1 MAESDQ
7 FRVRRVC
14 FGYGSDALD
23 AAARPEDFVAGFRGE
38 RSPML
43 WVCGE
48 DGGGPPTYRSPNLFD
63 NSDPAWRLRE
73 PDRQWWA
80 LAEVDGFPVPGPTP
94 RVRLAWSVPTPTTTA
109 RVMLGFGDGQ
119 DPIWEEFP
127 QPLAKELA
135 NQSHSY
141 IRDMDEKEAYPRFL
155 DGLHNVL
162 LQHRPKAARPDATPH
177 AQPWLPPRW
186 ITRKTELPH
195 SEWLS
200 VFDKRHAAALDHS
213 VSQVKKYVARQ
224 RPFRDRKQQ
233 QIRRD
238 IRVTKTARVAS
249 FSGLTALASVAVVG
263 AKDSF
268 NHGFPEFGTAALVSA
283 LAACVVSLG
292 SLFHFEDRLCSL
304 RGRLTKSLGLPAQ
317 SGLSDNPAVLRRAGY
332 PSPKR
337 DLTQAQHTST
347 AVSQRLQPGN

>member
-1 MAESDQ
+1 M
-7 FRVRRVC
+7 
-14 FGYGSDALD
+14 G
-23 AAARPEDFVAGFRGE
+23 
-38 RSPML
+38 
-43 WVCGE
+43 
-48 DGGGPPTYRSPNLFD
+48 
-63 NSDPAWRLRE
+63 
-73 PDRQWWA
+73 
-80 LAEVDGFPVPGPTP
+80 
-94 RVRLAWSVPTPTTTA
+94 RVRLYAPRILLPASAPNVPRCCGYLAKTA
-109 RVMLGFGDGQ
+109 RVMLGFGDGK
-119 DPIWEEFP
+119 DPIWEELP

-135 NQSHSY
+135 NQSHPY

-155 DGLHNVL
+155 NGLHHVL

-238 IRVTKTARVAS
+238 IRVTKTARVATFAGFVAIAS
-249 FSGLTALASVAVVG
+249 ATAVEGTNALG
-263 AKDSF
+263 
-268 NHGFPEFGTAALVSA
+268 HGFPEFGTVALVSS
-283 LAACVVSLG
+283 LATCMMIAEPFVQFG
-292 SLFHFEDRLCSL
+292 YRLLSL
-304 RGRLTKSLGLPAQ
+304 RDRLTKSLDLPAQ
-317 SGLSDNPAVLRRAGY
+317 SGLSDHPAVLRRAGY
-332 PSPKR
+332 PSPSR
-337 DLTQAQHTST
+337 ELTPARHTTT